1 MKAVTR
7 VFGEIDIEEDKIIK
21 FVNGLIGFP
30 ELTDFALIHDEV
42 KEKDGKGIRW
52 LQSMQEPGFA
62 MPVVDPLTILN
73 DYNPKVEDEL
83 LKPLGEL
90 NSDDMLVLTTITVPS
105 DLTKMSI
112 NLRGPIVINAKE
124 RKACQLVVEG
134 DEYSVKYP
142 IYDIL
147 QARKAGV

>member
-42 KEKDGKGIRW
+42 KEGKGIRW

-62 MPVVDPLTILN
+62 MPVVDPLSILE

-83 LKPLGEL
+83 LKPLGEFGTD
-90 NSDDMLVLTTITVPS
+90 NMLVLTTITIPS

-124 RKACQLVVEG
+124 RKACQIVVEG
-134 DEYSVKYP
+134 DEYPVKYP
-142 IYDIL
+142 VYDIL
-147 QARKAGV
+147 QARKAGA